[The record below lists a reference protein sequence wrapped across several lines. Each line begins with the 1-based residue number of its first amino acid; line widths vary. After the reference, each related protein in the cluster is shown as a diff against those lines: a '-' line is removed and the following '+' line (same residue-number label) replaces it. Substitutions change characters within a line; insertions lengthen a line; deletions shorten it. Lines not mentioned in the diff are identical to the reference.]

1 MLSKKQQHIK
11 VKKKMKRTNFK
22 KILNFAVNLIYPCR
36 CPYCN
41 DVIFQG
47 GQACKKCEKILERKA
62 VISQLENGICISAFE
77 YNGIYRQAIHKMKF
91 GGNCNYAE
99 QIAISIYKAIEEN
112 CNCTVD
118 IVTYI
123 PFTKNEYVKR
133 GYNQSQL
140 IAKYISMQ
148 YGNKCVPLLIKSKDN
163 KPQKELSK
171 QERIANV
178 KNIFVFNK
186 KYDIKDKNILLID
199 DVCTTGATLNECS
212 RVLLDSGCNSVV
224 CGTYA
229 KTPLY

>member
-1 MLSKKQQHIK
+1 MLSKKRQHIR
-11 VKKKMKRTNFK
+11 VKKKMKRTNFNK
-22 KILNFAVNLIYPCR
+22 LLNFAINLVYPCR

-47 GQACKKCEKILERKA
+47 KQSCKKCETKLERKA
-62 VISQLENGICISAFE
+62 IISQLENGICISAFE
-77 YNGIYRQAIHKMKF
+77 YNGFYRDAVHRLKF

-112 CNCTVD
+112 YNGKVD

-123 PFTKNEYVKR
+123 PFAKSEYTKR

-148 YGNKCVPLLIKSKDN
+148 YGNKAVPLLIKSKDN

-171 QERIANV
+171 QERIENV
-178 KNIFVFNK
+178 RNVFTFNP
-186 KYDIKDKNILLID
+186 KYDIKGKNILLID

-212 RVLLDSGCNSVV
+212 RVLLNNGCNSVV